1 MRDTIVFKRFIS
13 LVLTLTI
20 VLGIA
25 VIAPFEEDVI
35 ADTDMSS
42 VELSDAA
49 ALIGEEMYIGN
60 GRYMAYSKNSAAF
73 LGLINPNVESFT
85 VPNTIVYQDVSYKVL
100 WIAQSA
106 FEGNTTI
113 KSILIGNGITK
124 ICSRAFYG
132 CSALKTI
139 TGGKGVTYTATDAYD
154 NCPVLKKPGLY
165 YKGTYN
171 VGLAYIGKAPKPWR
185 KTTAGRNGKGEMT
198 WITDNDLKVL
208 GKTRESFSNEVLAA
222 CRKMAGTVYTNDMD
236 CISYCLSAYAKA
248 LGVAT
253 SVGKGKSFKIKFA
266 KNFNSNSKT
275 KYAVNIMKKKRVIN
289 VSGSSITRNGANW
302 FHCTNF
308 SEYLL
313 SKPNCYGGVKVSDYA
328 SLGECMRALN
338 AQPGDIVLFGGYV
351 STYLCKNGKY
361 YKNNYGAHGGKK
373 KVNGHYV
380 RGEGNLFVWG
390 HAAVYAGYNFT
401 HKDSKGTMRNGQ
413 WFYETS
419 NKVKAGLHWRE
430 PYYTAQGNTNQR
442 VMVIH
447 VGNPK
452 ASNSRAY
459 TDPVQKVA
467 GTDAVNGAQYGVYRS
482 EEDAARD
489 FNRLCTVTCGAGQ
502 EALPEINLGRA
513 ASFDIGSGNKV
524 TAKFYMRKLSDTGT
538 AIPDAKNYMFK
549 MRADNTNDV
558 PAGWVKLSC

>member
-1 MRDTIVFKRFIS
+1 MRDSIVFKRFIS
-13 LVLTLTI
+13 LVIAAALA
-20 VLGIA
+20 LGISV
-25 VIAPFEEDVI
+25 VIPFEETVE
-35 ADTDMSS
+35 ADTGYSS
-42 VELSDAA
+42 VELSQAEA
-49 ALIGEEMYIGN
+49 VTGEEMYIGN

-73 LGLINPNVESFT
+73 LGLINPNVGSFT
-85 VPNTIVYQDVSYKVL
+85 VPNTIKFRDVTYKVL

-113 KSILIGNGITK
+113 KSVLIGNTITR

-132 CSALKTI
+132 CTALKSI
-139 TGGKGVTYTATDAYD
+139 TGGKGVTYTATDAFD

-198 WITDNDLKVL
+198 WITENDLKVL

-253 SVGKGKSFKIKFA
+253 SVGKGKSFNIRFA

-275 KYAVNIMKKKRVIN
+275 KYAVNIMKKKKVIN

-308 SEYLL
+308 SEHLL
-313 SKPNCYGGVKVSDYA
+313 SKPNCYGGVKVTDYA
-328 SLGECMRALN
+328 NLGECMRALN

-351 STYLCKNGKY
+351 STYLCKNGKF
-361 YKNNYGAHGGKK
+361 YKTNYAAHGGKK

-401 HKDSKGTMRNGQ
+401 HADSKGKMRNGQ

-447 VGNPK
+447 VGNPAASKK
-452 ASNSRAY
+452 AYA
-459 TDPVQKVA
+459 DPVQKVA
-467 GTDAVNGAQYGVYRS
+467 GNEAVNGASYGVYRS

-489 FNRLCTVTCGAGQ
+489 FNRLCTVTCGAGE

-513 ASFDIGSGNKV
+513 AAFDIGTGNKV
-524 TAKFYMRKLSDTGT
+524 SARFYMRQLSDTGNVL
-538 AIPDAKNYMFK
+538 PDAKNYMFR
-549 MRADNTNDV
+549 MRAANNYDV
-558 PAGWVKLSC
+558 PAGWVKLSL

>member
-25 VIAPFEEDVI
+25 VIAPFEEAVI

-154 NCPVLKKPGLY
+154 NCPVLKKPGRY

-452 ASNSRAY
+452 ASDSKAY
-459 TDPVQKVA
+459 TDPVQKIA
-467 GTDAVNGAQYGVYRS
+467 GSDAVNGAQYGVYRS

-489 FNRLCTVTCGAGQ
+489 FNRLCTVTCGAG
-502 EALPEINLGRA
+502 EENLPEINLGRA

-538 AIPDAKNYMFK
+538 AVPDAKNYMFK
-549 MRADNTNDV
+549 MRAANNNDV
-558 PAGWVKLSC
+558 PTGWVKLSC